1 MLESVV
7 PFASSRNDRLQH
19 QPIEST
25 ERKLHHLLPDLLFKR
40 NDGTEGRKDR
50 EETVK
55 NCTGIATGI
64 SFTGPLLLWNSVQR
78 VPGVRVQQGFSGA
91 AADSGGDQFVDEEFA
106 QTVDLKSHSQAV
118 L

>member
-1 MLESVV
+1 MHPHRSLFNKITCSFRQLMTPELCV
-7 PFASSRNDRLQH
+7 
-19 QPIEST
+19 
-25 ERKLHHLLPDLLFKR
+25 LHDLLFKR